1 MATNS
6 DIPLSRTV
14 KPIDPPPSD
23 QPVRG
28 GETATDA
35 YYSWDSELVGF
46 IGLIV
51 MIAVVLLL
59 GIWIGVR

>member
-6 DIPLSRTV
+6 DIPASRTV

-23 QPVRG
+23 QPITAG
-28 GETATDA
+28 QTATDA

-46 IGLIV
+46 ISLIV